1 VVLASFIARFFSSQA
16 FVFLPSV
23 WLTLTLTPRVLATL
37 AYVCCFCECFCRM
50 KKLSH
55 GLKNFFSPDTSHHGS
70 GSHSLS
76 DDISLDSQRFLSSM
90 PPQHEVMPSSHH
102 PMHVEMPPIDDDDI
116 SIRNHEELARFESLR
131 VQEFAH
137 THVYDV
143 SLLELV
149 GLDIEL
155 PTVIRSIGWGKL
167 YNEPPQVH
175 IS

>member
-1 VVLASFIARFFSSQA
+1 
-16 FVFLPSV
+16 
-23 WLTLTLTPRVLATL
+23 
-37 AYVCCFCECFCRM
+37 
-50 KKLSH
+50 
-55 GLKNFFSPDTSHHGS
+55 
-70 GSHSLS
+70 
-76 DDISLDSQRFLSSM
+76 M
-90 PPQHEVMPSSHH
+90 PPQHEVVSSSHH

-131 VQEFAH
+131 VREFAH